1 MNMKVFFFVFVDFES
16 EYLIFFNRYEMRS
29 VDLFNY
35 NYVVLVSGF
44 YNIVVLDFY
53 YNKSFIF
60 WIDVVDDKIFR
71 GKF

>member
-16 EYLIFFNRYEMRS
+16 EYLIFFNCYEMRS

-35 NYVVLVSGF
+35 NYVVLVSGL

>member
-1 MNMKVFFFVFVDFES
+1 MNMKVFLFVFVDFEL

-35 NYVVLVSGF
+35 NYVVLVSGL
-44 YNIVVLDFY
+44 YNTVVLDFY

>member
-1 MNMKVFFFVFVDFES
+1 MNMKVFFFVFVDFEL

-35 NYVVLVSGF
+35 NYVVLVLGL
-44 YNIVVLDFY
+44 YNTVVLDFY

>member
-1 MNMKVFFFVFVDFES
+1 MKVFFFVFVDFEL

-35 NYVVLVSGF
+35 NYVVLVSGL

>member
-1 MNMKVFFFVFVDFES
+1 MNMKVFFFVFVDFEL

-35 NYVVLVSGF
+35 NYVVLVSGL
-44 YNIVVLDFY
+44 YNTVVLDFY

-60 WIDVVDDKIFR
+60 WIDVVDDKIF
-71 GKF
+71 

>member
-1 MNMKVFFFVFVDFES
+1 MNMKVFFFVFVDFEL

-35 NYVVLVSGF
+35 NYVVLVSGL

>member
-1 MNMKVFFFVFVDFES
+1 MFFFVFVDFEL

-35 NYVVLVSGF
+35 NYVVLVSGL

>member
-1 MNMKVFFFVFVDFES
+1 MNIKMFFFVFVDFEL

-35 NYVVLVSGF
+35 NYVVLVSGL

>member
-1 MNMKVFFFVFVDFES
+1 MNMKMFFFVFVDFEL

-35 NYVVLVSGF
+35 NYVVLVSGL

-60 WIDVVDDKIFR
+60 WIDVVDDKIF
-71 GKF
+71 

>member
-1 MNMKVFFFVFVDFES
+1 MNMKVFFFVFVDFEL

>member
-1 MNMKVFFFVFVDFES
+1 MNMKVFFFVFVDFEL

-35 NYVVLVSGF
+35 NYVVLVSGL
-44 YNIVVLDFY
+44 YNTVVLDFY